1 CQAMHGCKRRCSKL
15 NALFPRSGNFCSD
28 MHARHFCF
36 LKTVFGDRY
45 YGTYNLHHVN
55 EKWYHF
61 VSCGICR
68 TDPKETYFQRTKY
81 KLCFPIDLHGNCNY
95 VEKASR
101 WICSVFKEE
110 VHSFCI
116 GSTLWSLFSQY
127 LHLAMTV
134 NVLHDTLDI
143 TCIGCTAYIIAQDG
157 KHVSQ
162 SARGIRL

>member
-1 CQAMHGCKRRCSKL
+1 MHGCKRRCSKL
-15 NALFPRSGNFCSD
+15 KSGNFCSD

-110 VHSFCI
+110 VHKPDTEQTQTQNCHFNS
-116 GSTLWSLFSQY
+116 
-127 LHLAMTV
+127 

-157 KHVSQ
+157 KHVSPQ
-162 SARGIRL
+162 QQQ